1 MMNTYSKFLVP
12 LFVLAAF
19 LLPACGSTASP
30 VLPEPGQVTVFFVYT
45 DG

>member
-1 MMNTYSKFLVP
+1 MMNTYSKFLIP

-19 LLPACGSTASP
+19 LLPACSSTAAP
-30 VLPEPGQVTVFFVYT
+30 VLPEPDRATVFFIYT